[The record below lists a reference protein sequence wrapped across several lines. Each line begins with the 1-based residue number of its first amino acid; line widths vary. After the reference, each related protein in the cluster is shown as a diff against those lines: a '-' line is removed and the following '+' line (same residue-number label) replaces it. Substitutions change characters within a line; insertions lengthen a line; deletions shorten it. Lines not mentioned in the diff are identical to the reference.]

1 MTEAKRANEDQ
12 QSRHDRELI
21 ELLNEL
27 RVALPGIQ
35 VLFAFLLTMPF
46 TQRFPDVTTT
56 QKTVYYVAFVST
68 AVASILLIAPSI
80 IHRLLFREADKEL
93 ILQVSNRL
101 TVVGMFFLAI
111 AITAV
116 VFVISDYLY
125 GSPLS
130 LMATVVI
137 GAMAIG
143 IWYALPM
150 ARRFQAEGDK

>member
-1 MTEAKRANEDQ
+1 MAQAKRAGTDE
-12 QSRHDRELI
+12 QSRHDRELM

-46 TQRFPDVTTT
+46 SQRFVDVTKP
-56 QKTVYYVAFVST
+56 QRTVYYVAFLST

-80 IHRLLFREADKEL
+80 IHRILFRESDKEH

-101 TVVGMFFLAI
+101 AVVGMLFLAV
-111 AITAV
+111 AITSV
-116 VFVISDYLY
+116 VFVISDFLY

-130 LMATVVI
+130 IIVTILI
-137 GAMAIG
+137 GALGLG
-143 IWYALPM
+143 IWYALPL
-150 ARRFQAEGDK
+150 ARRLG

>member
-1 MTEAKRANEDQ
+1 MTQAKRANGGG
-12 QSRHDRELI
+12 SRHDRELI

-46 TQRFPDVTTT
+46 TQRFMDVTTS
-56 QKTVYYVAFVST
+56 QKTVYYVAFLST
-68 AVASILLIAPSI
+68 AVSSVLLIAPSI
-80 IHRLLFREADKEL
+80 IHRLLFRESDKEL

-101 TVVGMFFLAI
+101 TVVGMFFLAL

-116 VFVISDYLY
+116 VFVISDFLY

-130 LMATVVI
+130 AIATVVI
-137 GAMAIG
+137 GAMALG
-143 IWYALPM
+143 IWYVLPVT
-150 ARRFQAEGDK
+150 RRLS

>member
-1 MTEAKRANEDQ
+1 M
-12 QSRHDRELI
+12 
-21 ELLNEL
+21 
-27 RVALPGIQ
+27 
-35 VLFAFLLTMPF
+35 
-46 TQRFPDVTTT
+46 
-56 QKTVYYVAFVST
+56 
-68 AVASILLIAPSI
+68 ASILLIAPSI
-80 IHRLLFREADKEL
+80 IHRLLFREADKEN

-101 TVVGMFFLAI
+101 TVVGMLFLAL

-130 LMATVVI
+130 VVATVVI

-150 ARRFQAEGDK
+150 SRRFQTEGEK

>member
-1 MTEAKRANEDQ
+1 MTEAKRANEDRG
-12 QSRHDRELI
+12 SRHDRELI

-56 QKTVYYVAFVST
+56 QKTVYFVAFLST

-80 IHRLLFREADKEL
+80 IHRLLFRESDKEL

-101 TVVGMFFLAI
+101 TVIGMFFLAI

-130 LMATVVI
+130 LTATAVI
-137 GAMAIG
+137 GVMAIG
-143 IWYALPM
+143 IWYVLPM
-150 ARRFQAEGDK
+150 TRRFTA

>member
-1 MTEAKRANEDQ
+1 MVQAKRAGADE

-46 TQRFPDVTTT
+46 TQRFVDVTRP
-56 QKTVYYVAFVST
+56 QRTVFYVAFLST
-68 AVASILLIAPSI
+68 AIASILLIAPSI
-80 IHRLLFREADKEL
+80 IHRILFRESDKEH

-101 TVVGMFFLAI
+101 SVVGMFFLAM
-111 AITAV
+111 AITSV
-116 VFVISDYLY
+116 VFVISDFLY

-130 LMATVVI
+130 VIVTILI
-137 GAMAIG
+137 GALALG
-143 IWYALPM
+143 IWYALPL
-150 ARRFQAEGDK
+150 ARRLT

>member
-1 MTEAKRANEDQ
+1 MAQAKRAGADE

-46 TQRFPDVTTT
+46 TQRFVDVTRP
-56 QKTVYYVAFVST
+56 QRTVFYVAFLST
-68 AVASILLIAPSI
+68 AIASILLIAPSI
-80 IHRLLFREADKEL
+80 IHRILFRESDKEH

-101 TVVGMFFLAI
+101 SVVGMFFLAM
-111 AITAV
+111 AITSV
-116 VFVISDYLY
+116 VFVISDFLY

-130 LMATVVI
+130 VIVTILI
-137 GAMAIG
+137 GALALG
-143 IWYALPM
+143 IWYALPL
-150 ARRFQAEGDK
+150 ARRLT

>member
-56 QKTVYYVAFVST
+56 QKTVYYVAFLST

-80 IHRLLFREADKEL
+80 IHRLLFREADKEN

-101 TVVGMFFLAI
+101 TVVGMLFLAL

-130 LMATVVI
+130 VVATVVI

-150 ARRFQAEGDK
+150 SRRFQTEGEK

>member
-1 MTEAKRANEDQ
+1 MAQAKRANEDET
-12 QSRHDRELI
+12 SRHDRELI

-46 TQRFPDVTTT
+46 TQQFVKVTTP
-56 QKTVYYVAFVST
+56 QRTVYYVAFLST

-80 IHRLLFREADKEL
+80 IHRLLFREADKEH

-101 TVVGMFFLAI
+101 TVVGMFFLAV
-111 AITAV
+111 AITSV
-116 VFVISDYLY
+116 VYVISDFLY
-125 GSPLS
+125 GAPLS
-130 LMATVVI
+130 AIATIVI
-137 GAMAIG
+137 GVLALG

-150 ARRFQAEGDK
+150 TRRFTA

>member
-1 MTEAKRANEDQ
+1 MAQAKRAGTDE
-12 QSRHDRELI
+12 QSRHDRELM

-46 TQRFPDVTTT
+46 SQRFVDVTKP
-56 QKTVYYVAFVST
+56 QRTVYYVAFLST

-80 IHRLLFREADKEL
+80 IHRILFRESDKEH

-101 TVVGMFFLAI
+101 AVVGMLFLAV
-111 AITAV
+111 AITSV
-116 VFVISDYLY
+116 VFVISDFLY

-130 LMATVVI
+130 IIVTILI
-137 GAMAIG
+137 GALALG
-143 IWYALPM
+143 IWYALPLT
-150 ARRFQAEGDK
+150 RRLS